1 MSLGVHA
8 STMPRLCPHHQQ
20 AKQRKQSP
28 KRLREAV
35 SRKLDSENIDLTQPP
50 YTTEVDSN

>member
-35 SRKLDSENIDLTQPP
+35 SRKLDSENIDLTQLP